1 MSTIQTWFNVRTAAA
16 ILRGR
21 TMREQARR
29 VFAGIVE
36 QPRSAAFAAFGAL
49 LLMSVVMLSMTH
61 MLGPMQNLTNDH
73 RANDAQPFQGGVAL
87 AAAPTSKA
95 GTDMTFVLPAPTG
108 IKLESKDCP
117 WLKDTRSRACGDRRG
132 RKVVNGNLILCGGC
146 GSYFFKDKLAV
157 KGGAK

>member
-16 ILRGR
+16 IMRGR
-21 TMREQARR
+21 MMREQARR
-29 VFAGIVE
+29 VFVGMVE

-49 LLMSVVMLSMTH
+49 LLMCCVLLGMTH
-61 MLGPMQNLTNDH
+61 LLRPMQSLTSDH
-73 RANDAQPFQGGVAL
+73 SAANASPFQNGVAH
-87 AAAPTSKA
+87 ATAPTGQTDS
-95 GTDMTFVLPAPTG
+95 DMTFVLPAPTG